1 MWRLGFFFHEMG
13 FGLLSIFLPL
23 YVVQI
28 DPETGLFYFGIMA
41 ATALF
46 AAIPASFFWGYLCD
60 KTRHYKRY
68 ILLAFLVLAV
78 LLYSFTRTTS
88 LALLTGLY
96 AIMSIFHVAH
106 DAPKNVL
113 IAELYSHEDWERT
126 FASYEGYTEVG
137 TLIGLLLGFVMS
149 SYSLG
154 PANTLFLCAGL
165 NLIAF
170 VLAAIFVVDPSLI
183 FERRLVSIERTV
195 GFVSSGV
202 FLASKML
209 DGVALGEKLKKENVV
224 AFCGGLVLFSLATSI
239 LFTPLPIFVA
249 GISAGLPAG
258 IVFAIFLLNSGGAV
272 VGYTFTVRRSGSGQS
287 AGKSQVSRLALF
299 RCLLALALLAAL
311 QASLF
316 NVMLTTAVLVLLGFL
331 NAVYLVRILSLS
343 MEMIPVGKAGLVN
356 VLTGIGAAV
365 GSLIGPF
372 IAQALGFIDVFV
384 VSGLVFFAAYV
395 FFKIYA

>member
-1 MWRLGFFFHEMG
+1 
-13 FGLLSIFLPL
+13 
-23 YVVQI
+23 
-28 DPETGLFYFGIMA
+28 
-41 ATALF
+41 
-46 AAIPASFFWGYLCD
+46 
-60 KTRHYKRY
+60 
-68 ILLAFLVLAV
+68 
-78 LLYSFTRTTS
+78 
-88 LALLTGLY
+88 
-96 AIMSIFHVAH
+96 
-106 DAPKNVL
+106 
-113 IAELYSHEDWERT
+113 
-126 FASYEGYTEVG
+126 
-137 TLIGLLLGFVMS
+137 
-149 SYSLG
+149 
-154 PANTLFLCAGL
+154 
-165 NLIAF
+165 
-170 VLAAIFVVDPSLI
+170 
-183 FERRLVSIERTV
+183 
-195 GFVSSGV
+195 
-202 FLASKML
+202 ML
-209 DGVALGEKLKKENVV
+209 DGVGLGEKLKKENVV